1 MVADS
6 FCLKNHRCKI
16 SARNSIFSQVKNIWF
31 SRYFLD
37 ESPPYFVDY
46 DSRIKTASLYSVF
59 KKNRFKNMG
68 RQKVSATT
76 ILGFFN
82 PKTTSKNYAPKV
94 LRTKTPEAYFL
105 FYRMP

>member
-59 KKNRFKNMG
+59 KKIVSKIWGDKRFQQLQSWDFSTPKPH
-68 RQKVSATT
+68 QKITLQKS
-76 ILGFFN
+76 
-82 PKTTSKNYAPKV
+82 
-94 LRTKTPEAYFL
+94 
-105 FYRMP
+105 